1 MESFPK
7 LKRQYTITML
17 EKHEDYA
24 VFDVDVLLISGD
36 RETTAKHRVYLTIRP
51 WEGMEEI
58 LGENPFTVQHEGKS
72 NALKQLNSGTYAFSK
87 FFGLCH
93 CDILIGLRT
102 IVGFITQP
110 ITGLWSRAI
119 KRLSDNKEVKFIEVV
134 LKEQDI
140 ERLKAL
146 RVGDTLQIWENEHR
160 KNNDSPTHNMR
171 LRREDKT

>member
-1 MESFPK
+1 MDDRWLTQHPAASKTVERRYGEHGPKYIDVQDFLDHEFIDRHQYKFPMESFPK

-93 CDILIGLRT
+93 CDILIG
-102 IVGFITQP
+102 
-110 ITGLWSRAI
+110 
-119 KRLSDNKEVKFIEVV
+119 
-134 LKEQDI
+134 
-140 ERLKAL
+140 
-146 RVGDTLQIWENEHR
+146 
-160 KNNDSPTHNMR
+160 
-171 LRREDKT
+171 